1 MQERNQNHP
10 LYISDRPIVNRLLSV
25 LDPASQDIVDC
36 SRLFIRYDHFPGAMD
51 LQEDLAQVLKNW
63 GFNREELN
71 KKARSIWT
79 GGYRPRTEEDVE
91 VGSGADIT
99 TT

>member
-10 LYISDRPIVNRLLSV
+10 LYIADRPTVNRLLET
-25 LDPASQDIVDC
+25 LNPEQADIVDC
-36 SRLFIRYDHFPGAMD
+36 SRLFIRYDQFPGARD
-51 LQEDLAQVLKNW
+51 LQEDLAQVLQNW
-63 GFNREELN
+63 GFNREDLN
-71 KKARSIWT
+71 KKARAIWT